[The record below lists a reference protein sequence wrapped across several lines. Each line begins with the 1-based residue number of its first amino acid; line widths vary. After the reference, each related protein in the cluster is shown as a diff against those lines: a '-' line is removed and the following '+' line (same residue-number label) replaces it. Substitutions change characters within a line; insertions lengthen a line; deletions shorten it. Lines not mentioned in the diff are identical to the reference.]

1 MMDEVNNPAHYTHSS
16 IQCIDYQ
23 RAVLGPEGFVAH
35 CRGCVIK
42 YMHRALEKG
51 ETADDIGKNFQK
63 ASVYARW
70 AAETVFNHPEL
81 FSKNRTDK

>member
-1 MMDEVNNPAHYTHSS
+1 
-16 IQCIDYQ
+16 
-23 RAVLGPEGFVAH
+23 
-35 CRGCVIK
+35 
-42 YMHRALEKG
+42 MHRALEKG

>member
-1 MMDEVNNPAHYTHSS
+1 
-16 IQCIDYQ
+16 
-23 RAVLGPEGFVAH
+23 
-35 CRGCVIK
+35 
-42 YMHRALEKG
+42 MHRALEKG
-51 ETADDIGKNFQK
+51 ETADDIGNNFQK

>member
-1 MMDEVNNPAHYTHSS
+1 MIDDVNQPAHYTHSS
-16 IQCIDYQ
+16 IECIDYQ

-35 CRGCVIK
+35 CRGNVIK

-70 AAETVFNHPEL
+70 AAETVFNNQEL
-81 FSKNRTDK
+81 FCKNRTAK